1 MTALPADLGARG
13 ARRAGQGGRGQ
24 PNSVEPVLWG
34 PVPRGRALRSPGPW
48 GVGSAARGEKGSVP
62 ITVGGRRYR
71 AGPRLAVRL
80 VSMVAAMAV
89 AAFAGAFR
97 QTVVLQQ
104 RAAAVR
110 RELDRQR
117 RYNQELERAL
127 QEASSPTSIERRAR
141 TTMGLVKPGE
151 QVFEPV
157 TLVGPDD
164 PFRVPQR

>member
-1 MTALPADLGARG
+1 MGPGVRG
-13 ARRAGQGGRGQ
+13 PGISGGEG
-24 PNSVEPVLWG
+24 
-34 PVPRGRALRSPGPW
+34 
-48 GVGSAARGEKGSVP
+48 KGGVP

-71 AGPRLAVRL
+71 AGPRAAVRL
-80 VSMVAAMAV
+80 AALLAALAV

-97 QTVVLQQ
+97 QTLALKQ
-104 RAAAVR
+104 RAAAVS

-127 QEASSPTSIERRAR
+127 VEASNPAAVERRAR

-164 PFRVPQR
+164 PFWVPHRSP